1 MLGQREKGGEWAE
14 RKRGPGKGRGVFL
27 FILKTLSLFILK
39 LFWKLILNH

>member
-27 FILKTLSLFILK
+27 LKFVLLLFLKTDLK
-39 LFWKLILNH
+39 LF